1 MWPMLAGIGPI
12 LGNDDHIG
20 GFIDGLAEHARRVR
34 QLTIGRGR
42 RPVDRRSGDRTGA
55 ARVPLDM
62 RLSIVTPRWLAP
74 VPLLCAA
81 LVSPARAQMTGM
93 GDMHHD
99 VPARVSVADRREIA
113 SVAKAVAPL
122 RATAAAGAAG
132 FQPRFGWIPTM
143 GVHWVSVNKMMQGRQ
158 TDRTAPSQLMFSRI
172 GGRDSLVGA
181 AYGYVTADNDTVRP
195 ALFDTKPP
203 WHEHPDLA
211 PPGLTLVML
220 HVWFVPSPDGPFAG
234 TNPNLPF
241 WAVGLAAPDSAR
253 MRDPMF
259 EGLVRRAGLALAEV
273 ADSTS
278 IFPQLKTRLEVGPAI
293 AARRDSVRA
302 LIPEL
307 LTAQRARAAARWEV
321 AATKAA
327 TQWDRMY
334 ETYLASAR
342 TTAGKE
348 RMQRYVA
355 MLLGQH
361 HE

>member
-1 MWPMLAGIGPI
+1 
-12 LGNDDHIG
+12 
-20 GFIDGLAEHARRVR
+20 
-34 QLTIGRGR
+34 
-42 RPVDRRSGDRTGA
+42 
-55 ARVPLDM
+55 
-62 RLSIVTPRWLAP
+62 
-74 VPLLCAA
+74 
-81 LVSPARAQMTGM
+81 
-93 GDMHHD
+93 
-99 VPARVSVADRREIA
+99 
-113 SVAKAVAPL
+113 
-122 RATAAAGAAG
+122 
-132 FQPRFGWIPTM
+132 
-143 GVHWVSVNKMMQGRQ
+143 
-158 TDRTAPSQLMFSRI
+158 
-172 GGRDSLVGA
+172 
-181 AYGYVTADNDTVRP
+181 
-195 ALFDTKPP
+195 
-203 WHEHPDLA
+203 
-211 PPGLTLVML
+211 
-220 HVWFVPSPDGPFAG
+220 VPSPDGPFAG

-307 LTAQRARAAARWEV
+307 LAAQRARAAARWEV